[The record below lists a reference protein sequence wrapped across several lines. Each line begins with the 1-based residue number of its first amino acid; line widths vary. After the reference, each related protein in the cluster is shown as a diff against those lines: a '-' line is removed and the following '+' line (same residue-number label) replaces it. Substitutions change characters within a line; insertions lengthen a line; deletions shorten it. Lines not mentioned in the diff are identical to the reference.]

1 VPLPPPLLLLLLL
14 LLLQS
19 CHMAC
24 DLVDE
29 KGVYL
34 TTGNPLPSD
43 IESVVNWLL
52 NEDFT
57 TAFQSEWCC
66 RVLRVFS
73 ETADAG
79 ECAVC
84 QVVSGSA
91 RGCFDWCRYFSTAA
105 SNAPAYCSCIVR
117 SSSSQLPL
125 ARCVERGRTLI
136 LT

>member
-1 VPLPPPLLLLLLL
+1 LLL

-52 NEDFT
+52 NEEFT
-57 TAFQSEWCC
+57 TAFQSECVVQRTRLYSDPKPQTHDKSAPC
-66 RVLRVFS
+66 R
-73 ETADAG
+73 A
-79 ECAVC
+79 C
-84 QVVSGSA
+84 Q
-91 RGCFDWCRYFSTAA
+91 
-105 SNAPAYCSCIVR
+105 
-117 SSSSQLPL
+117 L
-125 ARCVERGRTLI
+125 
-136 LT
+136 